1 MGFAVLHIEKVT
13 TGANSLGAHIDRS
26 PGYTYTYKNAD
37 PARLQENNH
46 LTCGGFNKMK
56 LGEAIDLRI
65 KTAYTGKKAI
75 RKDAVKAMS
84 MVLTGS
90 HEEMKKIAGDG
101 KTRNAWLNA
110 NIKFIKEEFGED
122 NVVRFTLHMDEKTPH
137 IHAVVVPITKD
148 GRLSAKELMGDK
160 TAMSERQTRYADQ
173 MQPFGLERGIVG
185 SKAIHNSEGW
195 YLGQQKKEQEA
206 VLSQIPEFTLLDR
219 VNPTRYINRLT
230 EGLKLAVVQKKNAEM
245 IAHSR
250 TQTLRTV
257 NGLAELNK
265 KTAEQDLQRIKNE
278 LTENKNQLRT
288 MSKVV
293 LDPRLLSPEEESY
306 VSALKKSYKEV
317 VEQNKLNQDLEGEK
331 KSEIETERKREESQ
345 QEHKSRGFRW

>member
-26 PGYTYTYKNAD
+26 PGHTYTYKNAD

-75 RKDAVKAMS
+75 RKDAVKGMS

-90 HEEMKKIAGDG
+90 HDEMKKIASDG

-137 IHAVVVPITKD
+137 IHAVVVPLTKD

-173 MQPFGLERGIVG
+173 MQPFGLERGVVG

-195 YLGQQKKEQEA
+195 YLGQQKKEQED
-206 VLSQIPEFTLLDR
+206 VLSHIPEFTLLDR
-219 VNPTRYINRLT
+219 VNPTRYINKLT

-250 TQTLRTV
+250 TQNLKTV
-257 NGLAELNK
+257 NGHVEANK
-265 KTAEQDLQRIKNE
+265 KIADRDLQKVNQVLAQRELQFEAMTKAALNIKLLPEEEKYVSTIRNLFKKQQESQFKNE
-278 LTENKNQLRT
+278 LGSEQKQ
-288 MSKVV
+288 
-293 LDPRLLSPEEESY
+293 EE
-306 VSALKKSYKEV
+306 
-317 VEQNKLNQDLEGEK
+317 D
-331 KSEIETERKREESQ
+331 Q
-345 QEHKSRGFRW
+345 QVQKSRGFGR

>member
-65 KTAYTGKKAI
+65 KTAYTSKKAI
-75 RKDAVKAMS
+75 RKDAVKGMS

-110 NIKFIKEEFGED
+110 NIRFIKEEFGED

-137 IHAVVVPITKD
+137 IHAVVVPLTKD

-173 MQPFGLERGIVG
+173 MQSFGLERGIVG

-206 VLSQIPEFTLLDR
+206 VLSHIPEFTLLDR
-219 VNPTRYINRLT
+219 VNPTRYINKLT

-250 TQTLRTV
+250 TQNLKTV
-257 NGLAELNK
+257 NGLVEVNK
-265 KTAEQDLQRIKNE
+265 KIAEQDLRKV
-278 LTENKNQLRT
+278 NQVLAKRESQFEAMT
-288 MSKVV
+288 KVAFNMK
-293 LDPRLLSPEEESY
+293 LSPEEEKY
-306 VSALKKSYKEV
+306 ISALREKIEMLK
-317 VEQNKLNQDLEGEK
+317 QNKLKNEFGSEQKQEENQQIQK
-331 KSEIETERKREESQ
+331 NRSFKR
-345 QEHKSRGFRW
+345 

>member
-26 PGYTYTYKNAD
+26 PGHTYTYKNAD

-75 RKDAVKAMS
+75 RKDAVKGMS

-90 HEEMKKIAGDG
+90 HEEMKKIFSDG
-101 KTRNAWLNA
+101 KTKNAWLNA

-137 IHAVVVPITKD
+137 IHAVVVPLTKD

-173 MQPFGLERGIVG
+173 MQPFGLERGVVG

-206 VLSQIPEFTLLDR
+206 VLSHIPEFTLLDR
-219 VNPTRYINRLT
+219 VNPTRYINKLT

-250 TQTLRTV
+250 TQNLKTV
-257 NGLAELNK
+257 NGLVEVNK
-265 KTAEQDLQRIKNE
+265 EIAEQDLQRVNQE
-278 LTENKNQLRT
+278 LAKRDAQFQT
-288 MSKVV
+288 MMKVAFNIE
-293 LDPRLLSPEEESY
+293 LSPEEESY
-306 VSALKKSYKEV
+306 FLKVKTSFEKFKE
-317 VEQNKLNQDLEGEK
+317 
-331 KSEIETERKREESQ
+331 SELKAELGSERKQEENQ
-345 QEHKSRGFRW
+345 QEQKSRGFRR

>member
-26 PGYTYTYKNAD
+26 PGHTYTYKNAD

-75 RKDAVKAMS
+75 RKDAVKGMS
-84 MVLTGS
+84 IVLTGS
-90 HEEMKKIAGDG
+90 HDEMKKIASDG

-110 NIKFIKEEFGED
+110 NIKFVKEEFGED

-137 IHAVVVPITKD
+137 IHAVIVPLTKD

-160 TAMSERQTRYADQ
+160 IAMSERQTRYADQ
-173 MQPFGLERGIVG
+173 MQPFGLERGVVG

-206 VLSQIPEFTLLDR
+206 VLSHIPEFTFLDR
-219 VNPTRYINRLT
+219 VNPTKYINKLT

-250 TQTLRTV
+250 TQNLKTV
-257 NGLAELNK
+257 NGLVEVNK
-265 KTAEQDLQRIKNE
+265 KIAEEDLRKVNQVLAKRE
-278 LTENKNQLRT
+278 LQFEVMT
-288 MSKVV
+288 KVAFNMK
-293 LDPRLLSPEEESY
+293 LSPEEESY
-306 VSALKKSYKEV
+306 FLAVKKGFENLKES
-317 VEQNKLNQDLEGEK
+317 KL
-331 KSEIETERKREESQ
+331 KSELRNEQKQEENQQVQKNRSFKR
-345 QEHKSRGFRW
+345 